1 MQNKFRGVMQS
12 PVTPLKDDYSLD
24 LPTFEKV
31 LDFHVRTGAPAISW
45 PHHKGESL
53 SLTIPERKRFAE
65 AAVKVVAGRVP
76 VTVHVSALAVEDT
89 MELARHAQEI
99 GADGILAI
107 TPYFW
112 TPTREAIHDYFV
124 RLCTSIDLPVLS
136 YNSPSYLAGVEITG
150 DLMSRLIERLP
161 NFVGVKEASFNS
173 EKFLEISR
181 VALALRPNFALLT
194 GVEFLLP
201 SVPLG
206 GVGSYSAA
214 GSICP
219 NLCAAAVRGL
229 HGRRL
234 AARARAAIQD
244 DAALA
249 PVQRPVSVL
258 AQGRHG
264 DHGPPGRADAPA
276 AADRHQGAA
285 GLSSASSSRTS
296 ASSTPSRTAG
306 EFKRE
311 IHVSLQPGLVHT
323 PVTPFT
329 RDHRIDFD
337 LFAKL
342 IEFHLAQRR
351 GRARA
356 ADACRRVG
364 QPHRRGAARAARLRH
379 QAA

>member
-12 PVTPLKDDYSLD
+12 PITPLKDDYSLD
-24 LPTFEKV
+24 LLTFEKV

-53 SLTIPERKRFAE
+53 SLTIPERKKFAE

-89 MELARHAQEI
+89 FELAQHAQKI

-124 RLCTSIDLPVLS
+124 RLCGSIDLPVLS

-150 DLMSRLIERLP
+150 ELMSRLIERLP

-181 VALALRPNFALLT
+181 VALSLRPNFALLT

-214 GSICP
+214 GSVCP
-219 NLCAAAVRGL
+219 NLCADLFNACMTGDWP
-229 HGRRL
+229 
-234 AARARAAIQD
+234 RARELQYKMTRLWHLFKD
-244 DAALA
+244 
-249 PVQRPVSVL
+249 QY
-258 AQGRHG
+258 
-264 DHGPPGRADAPA
+264 
-276 AADRHQGAA
+276 
-285 GLSSASSSRTS
+285 
-296 ASSTPSRTAG
+296 PS
-306 EFKRE
+306 
-311 IHVSLQPGLVHT
+311 
-323 PVTPFT
+323 
-329 RDHRIDFD
+329 
-337 LFAKL
+337 
-342 IEFHLAQRR
+342 
-351 GRARA
+351 
-356 ADACRRVG
+356 
-364 QPHRRGAARAARLRH
+364 
-379 QAA
+379 